1 MQEEIS
7 QKQEELRYLR
17 NDTLDSDRQ
26 RDLLKEE
33 IKKTNKNL
41 SDLNVNFIV

>member
-7 QKQEELRYLR
+7 QKQEELRYIK

-26 RDLLKEE
+26 RDLIKEE
-33 IKKTNKNL
+33 IKKSNKNI
-41 SDLNVNFIV
+41 SDLTVIKL